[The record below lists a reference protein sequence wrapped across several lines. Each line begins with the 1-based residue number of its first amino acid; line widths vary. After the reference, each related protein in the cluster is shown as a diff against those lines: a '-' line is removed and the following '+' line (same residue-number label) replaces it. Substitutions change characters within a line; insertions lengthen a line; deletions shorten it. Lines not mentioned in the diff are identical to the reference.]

1 MLPDLPWPPVVGE
14 LLQHR
19 ELAFG
24 VNIKL
29 AGYSLNLAN
38 KVGGPKARGF
48 ELILGITLEEID
60 YLAETIEAGILEIAV
75 SEVRENLPYGFSCVV
90 NVPVRG
96 LGSKADRII
105 NVRTAWE
112 ITDPGEAPRLVSA
125 YIKP

>member
-38 KVGGPKARGF
+38 KVGGPKARG
-48 ELILGITLEEID
+48 
-60 YLAETIEAGILEIAV
+60 
-75 SEVRENLPYGFSCVV
+75 
-90 NVPVRG
+90 
-96 LGSKADRII
+96 
-105 NVRTAWE
+105 
-112 ITDPGEAPRLVSA
+112 